1 MYVLCKGHMGQDPGG
16 DLQMQTLL
24 RSMYVKSC
32 PINVFLLQRLF
43 YKSGELNYLE
53 KLISKTEK
61 YANTL

>member
-1 MYVLCKGHMGQDPGG
+1 MGQDPGR

-32 PINVFLLQRLF
+32 PIDAFLLQGLF
-43 YKSGELNYLE
+43 YKSGELSCLE

-61 YANTL
+61 I

>member
-24 RSMYVKSC
+24 RSMYVKSG
-32 PINVFLLQRLF
+32 PIDAFLLQRLF
-43 YKSGELNYLE
+43 YKSGELSCLE

-61 YANTL
+61 IC